1 MKEYLYTIV
10 EDLVKELR
18 RDGINLN
25 VVNVHS
31 YLNGSLHEPEYPKY
45 SLCYKYISFDD
56 LDLNDGTNFN
66 TIDDFKEFVKKL
78 ENILN
83 SYTEVTDIEI
93 DNSDW
98 SVFFRYK
105 DEPDEYQIKD
115 YKEAQCQYQLIQE
128 HAEYIKTRYSEL
140 EQQDRDRHNARVL
153 EDIEKLKKKL
163 K

>member
-31 YLNGSLHEPEYPKY
+31 YLNGSFYEPEYPKH
-45 SLCYKYISFDD
+45 SICYKYIPFDD

-66 TIDDFKEFVKKL
+66 KIDDLKEFVKKL

-83 SYTEVTDIEI
+83 SYTEARDIEI

-98 SVFFRYK
+98 SVTFNYK
-105 DEPDEYQIKD
+105 DKPNEYQIKD
-115 YKEAQCQYQLIQE
+115 YKEAKCQYNLIQE
-128 HAEYIKTRYSEL
+128 HEDYIKTRYSEL
-140 EQQDRDRHNARVL
+140 EQQDRDRHNDRVL
-153 EDIEKLKKKL
+153 EEIEKLKKKL